1 MLMHGGQNF
10 EIKVAHTESMSAK
23 EAVKNIIHALVT
35 VSSLVIYS
43 SKVKHNAV
51 HEVYLSTSKT
61 LPLPIIT
68 APE

>member
-1 MLMHGGQNF
+1 
-10 EIKVAHTESMSAK
+10 MSAK

-61 LPLPIIT
+61 LPLPLIS
-68 APE
+68 ALE